1 MSGFVHDFM
10 ESSSKLTEYVRRQLE
25 KAGLWTN
32 VPGGLVKI
40 ASSPAG
46 YVWGYNSDNTVYSCK
61 EPCTGGWAP
70 YGVIPGDVVRL
81 ADIQCDNQYVYVLVR
96 GAGFVEEG
104 GYSKNR
110 IAIRPVDG
118 SGDWRFVRTPIRGS
132 GWQETLLVTDSF
144 LFTGFSGCAKP
155 CATETWIDAPVGDA
169 GIIDSSATHTYGM
182 EYAVR
187 GQLGFSVKR
196 SDASMQ
202 SGWEVLD
209 GLKDVWPLSVESDNT
224 AIYGIRMT
232 AAGEGKPMR
241 CVPPYKDEGS
251 CKPMDTGGRKPTSM
265 SVNPAS
271 STLYMTTVEP
281 GPAGNIFQRLD
292 TDNGAEVVA
301 HADSVGRQLDRDVNS
316 LGGEIR
322 TQDAEIRAGEALREA
337 SRVIGEA
344 TNLEGP
350 LEDTMQETQKLRSE
364 IRNMT
369 QTASGYAIGLL
380 PLQILVATLA
390 VLLAVFLL
398 AGLFLPASVTIALGV
413 LILAGG
419 FGAAIY
425 FVVNKQE

>member
-1 MSGFVHDFM
+1 MSEFVNNFI
-10 ESSSKLTEYVRRQLE
+10 ESSSKLTDYVRRQLE

-46 YVWGYNSDNTVYSCK
+46 YVWGYNSDNTVFSCK
-61 EPCTGGWAP
+61 EPCTGGWGP
-70 YGVIPGDVVRL
+70 YGVISGDVVRYV
-81 ADIQCDNQYVYVLVR
+81 DIQCDNLYVYVLVI
-96 GAGFVEEG
+96 GSSTQPAGD
-104 GYSKNR
+104 YSNNR

-118 SGDWRFVRTPIRGS
+118 SGDWRFVRTPSKDAARQTS
-132 GWQETLLVTDSF
+132 LAVSDSF
-144 LFTGFSGCAKP
+144 LFVTGSGCAKP
-155 CATETWIDAPVGDA
+155 CATETWVPIPMDESVSMLHA
-169 GIIDSSATHTYGM
+169 STNHTY
-182 EYAVR
+182 ETVYDSTR
-187 GQLGFSVKR
+187 KPTNKR
-196 SDASMQ
+196 SDASAQ
-202 SGWEVLD
+202 AGWEELG
-209 GLKDVWPLSVESDNT
+209 GLKDVVPSAVESDNT
-224 AIYGIRMT
+224 AIYGTKSGR
-232 AAGEGKPMR
+232 PVR
-241 CVPPYKDEGS
+241 CVPPYKDEES
-251 CKPMDTGGRKPTSM
+251 CKPLDTGGREPTSM

-281 GPAGNIFQRLD
+281 GPSGNIFQRLD
-292 TDNGAEVVA
+292 TDNGQDVVA

-398 AGLFLPASVTIALGV
+398 AGLVLPASVTIALGV